1 MRSVQ
6 EVEIQRIDVSDKKRE
21 TLKDYVAEEK
31 DLHLFLN
38 RRFYATI
45 FCTPSNLK
53 ELAVGHLLTE
63 GIIETINEVEKV
75 AIEANVCHIKLLPS
89 FDLDKRLRLQKHYGR
104 VILSACGNSGVYKPM
119 RGLPKIKQGSA
130 VKADIVLSCVSQL
143 NSSGEIF
150 KRTGGVHAAAV
161 FKTNGSCLSFAE
173 DIGRHNAV
181 DKALGMMR
189 LREIDPADCLLTLTG
204 RLTGDIVAK
213 SARTKVPIV
222 ASIAAAIDSGIM
234 LAKKTNLTLIGFVRR
249 NRMNI
254 YSCPERILS

>member
-1 MRSVQ
+1 MQ
-6 EVEIQRIDVSDKKRE
+6 EVEIQRIDVSDKKRVA
-21 TLKDYVAEEK
+21 LKDCVAEEK
-31 DLHLFLN
+31 SLHLFLN
-38 RRFYATI
+38 RKYYATI
-45 FCTPSNLK
+45 SCTPSNLK
-53 ELAVGHLLTE
+53 ELAIGHLLAE
-63 GIIETINEVEKV
+63 GIIETVNEVEKV
-75 AIEANVCHIKLLPS
+75 EIEAGVCRVKLVPS

-104 VILSACGNSGVYKPM
+104 VVFSACGNSGVYTPM
-119 RGLPKIKQGSA
+119 RSLPKIKQGPT
-130 VKADIVLSCVSQL
+130 VKADIILRCVSQL

-161 FKTNGSCLSFAE
+161 FKTSGSRLSFAE

-189 LREIDPADCLLTLTG
+189 LREIDPGDCLLTLTG

-213 SARTKVPIV
+213 TARMKIPIV

-234 LAKKTNLTLIGFVRR
+234 LAKKANLTLIGFARR

>member
-1 MRSVQ
+1 MQ
-6 EVEIQRIDVSDKKRE
+6 EVEIQRIDVSDKKRV
-21 TLKDYVAEEK
+21 TLKDCVAKEES
-31 DLHLFLN
+31 LHIFLN
-38 RRFYATI
+38 RRCYATI

-75 AIEANVCHIKLLPS
+75 EIEAGVCRVKLVAS
-89 FDLDKRLRLQKHYGR
+89 FDLDKRLRLQKHYRR
-104 VILSACGNSGVYKPM
+104 VVLSAFGNSGVYKPM
-119 RGLPKIKQGSA
+119 RRLPKIKRGST
-130 VKADIVLSCVSQL
+130 VKADVVLCCVSQL
-143 NSSGEIF
+143 NSNGEIF

-161 FKTNGSCLSFAE
+161 FETNGSCLSFAE

-181 DKALGMMR
+181 DKALGIMR
-189 LREIDPADCLLTLTG
+189 LREIDPGDCLLTLTG

-213 SARTKVPIV
+213 TARMKVPIV

>member
-1 MRSVQ
+1 MQKVK
-6 EVEIQRIDVSDKKRE
+6 IQRIDVPNKRRV
-21 TLKDYVAEEK
+21 TLRDCIAEEK
-31 DLHLFLN
+31 PLDLYLN

-45 FCTPSNLK
+45 FCTASNLK

-63 GIIETINEVEKV
+63 GIIEAIDEVEKV
-75 AIEANVCHIKLLPS
+75 AIEADVCRIQFTS
-89 FDLDKRLRLQKHYGR
+89 GFNLDKRLRLRKHYER
-104 VILSACGNSGVYKPM
+104 VILSACGHKGSFKPLH
-119 RGLPKIKQGSA
+119 RFPKIKQGLA
-130 VKADIVLSCVSQL
+130 VKAGIVLSCVNQL

-161 FKTNGSCLSFAE
+161 FKADGTCLSFAE
-173 DIGRHNAV
+173 DVGRHNTV
-181 DKALGMMR
+181 DKALGMMM
-189 LREIDPADCLLTLTG
+189 LRKNDPADCLLALTG

-213 SARTKVPIV
+213 SARLKVPIV
-222 ASIAAAIDSGIM
+222 VSIAAAIDSGIM

>member
-1 MRSVQ
+1 
-6 EVEIQRIDVSDKKRE
+6 
-21 TLKDYVAEEK
+21 
-31 DLHLFLN
+31 
-38 RRFYATI
+38 
-45 FCTPSNLK
+45 
-53 ELAVGHLLTE
+53 
-63 GIIETINEVEKV
+63 
-75 AIEANVCHIKLLPS
+75 
-89 FDLDKRLRLQKHYGR
+89 
-104 VILSACGNSGVYKPM
+104 
-119 RGLPKIKQGSA
+119 
-130 VKADIVLSCVSQL
+130 
-143 NSSGEIF
+143 
-150 KRTGGVHAAAV
+150 
-161 FKTNGSCLSFAE
+161 
-173 DIGRHNAV
+173 V